1 MFDEPAFGP
10 GALPDEDDP
19 SLPLLHQIVYCSRAA
34 EGVDAAGVDRIVAT
48 ARRHNPERGITGLLV
63 FGSGVFF
70 QWIEGPRPEIER
82 LLASIRRDQRHHDLV
97 LLSETEEV
105 RERLFPGWDMEQVDA
120 HDIRDVLEDALE
132 TAEDP
137 GNVVALERMLARLD
151 GGPLQSLGRR

>member
-10 GALPDEDDP
+10 GAFPDEGDP
-19 SLPLLHQIVYCSRAA
+19 SLRLLHQIVYCSRASA
-34 EGVDAAGVDRIVAT
+34 DVDDAGVDRIVAT
-48 ARRHNPERGITGLLV
+48 ARRYNPERGITGLLV

-82 LLASIRRDQRHHDLV
+82 LLAMIRRDPRHHDLV
-97 LLSETEEV
+97 LLSETEEL
-105 RERLFPGWDMEQVDA
+105 RERLFPGWDMERVEA

-137 GNVVALERMLARLD
+137 GNVVALERMLAGLD